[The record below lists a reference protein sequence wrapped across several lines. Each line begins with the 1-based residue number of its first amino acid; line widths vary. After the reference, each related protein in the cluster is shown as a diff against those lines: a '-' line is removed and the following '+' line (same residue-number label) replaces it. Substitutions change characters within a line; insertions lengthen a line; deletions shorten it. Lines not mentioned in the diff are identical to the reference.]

1 MTDFIDWLIHTGR
14 LHPDIVAILLG
25 TAAGNIA
32 SLLAEAYLIPATMP
46 ERKQQGLTVL
56 IAILGAFALSFA
68 TWDVLNPADPA
79 KLRAV
84 VSLSASLVSV
94 IVYPAVA
101 RWATARWPA
110 IGSIWKAP

>member
-25 TAAGNIA
+25 TASGNIA
-32 SLLAEAYLIPATMP
+32 SLLSETYAIPATMP
-46 ERKQQGLTVL
+46 ARQQRGLTIL
-56 IAILGAFALSFA
+56 IAIIGAFALSYA
-68 TWDVLNPADPA
+68 AWDVLNPADPA

-84 VSLSASLVSV
+84 VSLCASIVSV
-94 IVYPAVA
+94 VVYPAVA
-101 RWATARWPA
+101 RWATAKWPS

>member
-1 MTDFIDWLIHTGR
+1 MTTFIDWLLHAGR

-25 TAAGNIA
+25 TCSGNVA
-32 SLLAEAYLIPATMP
+32 SLLAERYAIPAEMP

-56 IAILGAFALSFA
+56 IAIVAAFALSFA
-68 TWDVLNPADPA
+68 VWGVLNPKDPA

-84 VSLSASLVSV
+84 VSLSASLISV

-101 RWATARWPA
+101 RWATAKWPA
-110 IGSIWKAP
+110 IGTIWKAQ